1 MKVSELQEILIEK
14 ILNTTKDDLKK
25 DQTIAELLGIEDIDF
40 DSNDNLLL
48 SMDDGSEF
56 ELKIKKN

>member
-56 ELKIKKN
+56 E